1 MGDSSETCFGK
12 LLGEIEASEKTMNS
26 IFDKLGKTGTGKTIT
41 FDLIERKGGTKQEL
55 AKTIIGLMAQMQKNS
70 SVMKKA
76 ITEIEKSREEARK
89 GNIDVIKLQKDL
101 LDCRTDVISKIER
114 TVGKQLKSY
123 SDAVNEN
130 LKEQSASIDKID
142 STLTRCNFGTS
153 TKEVKEP
160 SSASAFSVQNIRN
173 VIRSAVKETRIDMA
187 MDRSKNLIFFGLTE
201 PEQES
206 QDQLKNEVKEI
217 LEELDCDTVP
227 RVRRLGVGASK
238 ANPERPRPV
247 QVTLSSSEE
256 VHEVLKLGKQ
266 LKKSDLYFGVYVTLD
281 RTPDQQKKHKLMVE
295 KLKERIKEMPERKFY
310 IKGGEICYDLKAKN
324 VGVDR
329 DKGVWYKFQTE
340 AAGGADPRVEECFDI
355 YSHN

>member
-1 MGDSSETCFGK
+1 MGDSSETFFDK

-26 IFDKLGKTGTGKTIT
+26 VFELGKKGTPIT
-41 FDLIERKGGTKQEL
+41 ADLIEKRGGTKQDL

-76 ITEIEKSREEARK
+76 ISEIEKSREEARK
-89 GNIDVIKLQKDL
+89 GNIEVMKLQKDL
-101 LDCRTDVISKIER
+101 LDCRTEEISKIER

-142 STLTRCNFGTS
+142 STLTRCNFETC

-160 SSASAFSVQNIRN
+160 SSSTPFSVQNIRN

-187 MDRSKNLIFFGLTE
+187 RDRSKNLIFFGLTE
-201 PEQES
+201 SEQES
-206 QDQLKNEVKEI
+206 QDHLRNEVKEI

-227 RVRRLGVGASK
+227 KVRRIGVGS
-238 ANPERPRPV
+238 PGRSRPV

-266 LKKSDLYFGVYVTLD
+266 LKMSDWYFGVYITLD
-281 RTPDQQKKHKLMVE
+281 RTPDQRKKHKIIVE
-295 KLKERIKEMPERKFY
+295 KLKERIKEIPDRKFY

-329 DKGVWYKFQTE
+329 DRGVWYMFKT
-340 AAGGADPRVEECFDI
+340 VK
-355 YSHN
+355 

>member
-1 MGDSSETCFGK
+1 M
-12 LLGEIEASEKTMNS
+12 
-26 IFDKLGKTGTGKTIT
+26 
-41 FDLIERKGGTKQEL
+41 
-55 AKTIIGLMAQMQKNS
+55 
-70 SVMKKA
+70 
-76 ITEIEKSREEARK
+76 
-89 GNIDVIKLQKDL
+89 KLQKDL
-101 LDCRTDVISKIER
+101 LDCRTDEISKIER
-114 TVGKQLKSY
+114 TVSKQLKSY
-123 SDAVNEN
+123 SEAVNEN
-130 LKEQSASIDKID
+130 LKEQSASI
-142 STLTRCNFGTS
+142 
-153 TKEVKEP
+153 VKEP
-160 SSASAFSVQNIRN
+160 GGVSPFGVQNIRN

-227 RVRRLGVGASK
+227 KVRRLGVGASG
-238 ANPERPRPV
+238 ANPGRPQPV
-247 QVTLSSSEE
+247 RVTLSSSEE

-266 LKKSDLYFGVYVTLD
+266 LKKSDLYFGVYITLD

-329 DKGVWYKFQTE
+329 DKGVWYKFQTG